1 MPQLIARSHQPG
13 CDAHALAQQR
23 SAQPSPDELLSSA
36 RRRQLIWFFVFLG
49 LAARTVRYLLRF
61 PLWEDECFLACNFIE
76 QTYAGLLR
84 PLNYHQVAP
93 LGFLWAE
100 LTLVKIFGF
109 HEAALRLFAFAA
121 SIGSV
126 LLFRQL
132 AGRLLSG
139 TAQVL
144 AIAIFCVSYSGIRYA
159 AEAKPYGT
167 DQFAALALLTLAVEW
182 RRRPDQRRWLA
193 ALVAAVPLAIGVSY
207 PAVFVAGGVSLWM
220 AAVLRAERRSGWL
233 GWLLFNAMLAAS
245 FGAMLTLAAKS
256 QAAAELGYMQNYWKD
271 HLPSLASPP
280 QFVWWFLLTHTG
292 DLLAIPLGG
301 ERGASTVSFLI
312 VACGVAALAR
322 QRRTLLLLF
331 CLAPPALNMAA
342 ALMGRFPY
350 GGHVKFSQYLAP
362 AICILL
368 GAGGAALLARGQ
380 ALPQSRRRALAA
392 ALGLLALIAIGTI
405 ARDFCLPYK
414 SATDRRYRDFARWF
428 WFSMES
434 SGEVVCLQTDLNL
447 DFAPGTFRDLGWSAM
462 YLCNQRIYSPRH
474 ARGEPV
480 DWQAVSADWP
490 LRCVEYQAEVYR
502 YDRAAC
508 DRWLATMQKR
518 YELVA
523 RERFPFPVY
532 DQRGRNLLC
541 SDAVEVYK
549 FVPRAVHR
557 PLASHRH

>member
-1 MPQLIARSHQPG
+1 MPQLIARSHQAG

-23 SAQPSPDELLSSA
+23 SAQSSPDELLSAA
-36 RRRQLIWFFVFLG
+36 RRRQFVWAFVLLG
-49 LAARTVRYLLRF
+49 LAARAVRYLLRF
-61 PLWEDECFLACNFIE
+61 PLWEDECFLAYNFID
-76 QTYAGLLR
+76 QTFTGLLR

-93 LGFLWAE
+93 LGFLWVE
-100 LTLVKIFGF
+100 LTLVKLFGF
-109 HEAALRLFAFAA
+109 HEVALRLFAFGA
-121 SIGSV
+121 SVGSV
-126 LLFRQL
+126 LLFRHL

-144 AIAIFCVSYSGIRYA
+144 AVAIFCVSYSGIRYA
-159 AEAKPYGT
+159 AEAKPYGP
-167 DQFAALALLTLAVEW
+167 DQFVALALLTLAVEW

-193 ALVAAVPLAIGVSY
+193 ALVAAVPVAIGVSY

-220 AAVLRAERRSGWL
+220 AAVLLDERRRGWL
-233 GWLLFNAMLAAS
+233 GWLLFNAVLAAS
-245 FGAMLTLAAKS
+245 FGAMLALAAKS

-271 HLPSLASPP
+271 HLPSLASPL
-280 QFVWWFLLTHTG
+280 QFAWWFLLTHTG

-301 ERGASTVSFLI
+301 ERGASTLSFLI

-322 QRRTLLLLF
+322 QRRTLVLLL
-331 CLAPPALNMAA
+331 CLAPPAWNMAA

-380 ALPQSRRRALAA
+380 ALPQSRRRGLAA
-392 ALGLLALIAIGTI
+392 VLGLLALIAIGTI

-434 SGEVVCLQTDLNL
+434 SGEVACLQTDLML

-474 ARGEPV
+474 ARGNSV

-502 YDRAAC
+502 YDRAAR

-523 RERFPFPVY
+523 RERFDFPVF

-541 SDAVEVYK
+541 ADAVEIYK

-557 PLASHRH
+557 PPASHRH